1 MRETPRPWPGLT
13 TPGRVVGL
21 LFTSV
26 LFIGAGTTHFVEP
39 EPFVAM
45 VPPSLPAPY
54 ALVYVS
60 GALEILGGIA
70 IWAPG
75 LRRLAGWGLLAL
87 LAAVF
92 PANVHA
98 ATEEIYMPGMPAD
111 PRLLWARLPVQLVF
125 ALLVSW
131 STGIWPKIRRA

>member
-1 MRETPRPWPGLT
+1 MTDSSRPWPGLT

-21 LFTSV
+21 LFTSA
-26 LFIGAGTTHFVEP
+26 LFIGAGTTHFLEP
-39 EPFVAM
+39 DPFVAI
-45 VPPSLPAPY
+45 VPPGLPAPY

-60 GALEILGGIA
+60 GICEILGGIA
-70 IWAPG
+70 VWIPR
-75 LRRLAGWGLLAL
+75 LRRPAGFGLLAL
-87 LAAVF
+87 LVAVL

-98 ATEEIYMPGMPAD
+98 ATNEIYMPGMPAD

-125 ALLVSW
+125 ALLVSY